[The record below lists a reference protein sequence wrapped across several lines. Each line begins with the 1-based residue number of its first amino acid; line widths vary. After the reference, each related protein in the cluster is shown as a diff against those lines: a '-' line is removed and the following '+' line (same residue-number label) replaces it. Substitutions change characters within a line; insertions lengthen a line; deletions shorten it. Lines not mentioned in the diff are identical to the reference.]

1 MNMNK
6 NSVKYLNSVKFSQLP
21 PGERTEVEN
30 LGRAAT
36 LLVISQSVSS
46 RIQNLCAKN

>member
-6 NSVKYLNSVKFSQLP
+6 NSVKYMHSVNFSHLP
-21 PGERTEVEN
+21 PGDMTEVDN

-36 LLVISQSVSS
+36 VLVTSQS
-46 RIQNLCAKN
+46 